1 MEKRRDGRAIY
12 RQPNREDHRE
22 RQEQQP
28 VGWPGGPI
36 DVSLLTRYEHH
47 VSRYIWLGQERL
59 DRDKPGL
66 RIASLGEKVKNWVP
80 DEHPVIIQRIC
91 DTFTVLDSR
100 VFS

>member
-1 MEKRRDGRAIY
+1 MYQDQTPAFVGS
-12 RQPNREDHRE
+12 
-22 RQEQQP
+22 EQQP

-36 DVSLLTRYEHH
+36 DVSLLTQYEHH

-66 RIASLGEKVKNWVP
+66 RIASLGEKVNNWVP
-80 DEHPVIIQRIC
+80 DEHPGSGRIC